1 MLYWRRM
8 VPRRGVHAAY
18 RYLGMPS
25 AETHPTL
32 SLDWQALS
40 LSPRAIT
47 IFALQIIVLSHVRR

>member
-1 MLYWRRM
+1 MLYWWRM

-25 AETHPTL
+25 AETHLAPR
-32 SLDWQALS
+32 LDWRALS

-47 IFALQIIVLSHVRR
+47 IFAMQIIVLSHVRR